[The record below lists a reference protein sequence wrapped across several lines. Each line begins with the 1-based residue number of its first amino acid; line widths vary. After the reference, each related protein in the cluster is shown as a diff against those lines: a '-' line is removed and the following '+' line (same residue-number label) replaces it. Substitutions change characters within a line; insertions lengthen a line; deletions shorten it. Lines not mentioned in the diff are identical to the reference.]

1 MYIISK
7 NRRTR
12 LNYIEWLVRMPHRK
26 QRETKQQPI
35 LRHYLAL
42 LGCCLVSVHF
52 LRGIL
57 TSHSVDIQNVLS
69 HISVLTDI
77 QTVLAF
83 FQHLLCISQRRLS
96 AFLLYL
102 SDNNEV
108 MLPCAV
114 PSQTHLS
121 RGNCWINRVNDDQ
134 PLTAWPR
141 LFETPN

>member
-26 QRETKQQPI
+26 QRETKQQPV

-96 AFLLYL
+96 AVLLYPRTFLLYL
-102 SDNNEV
+102 SDYNEV

-121 RGNCWINRVNDDQ
+121 RGNC
-134 PLTAWPR
+134 
-141 LFETPN
+141 